1 MFEDITLNNFMEK
14 IMEIGW
20 IIIKF
25 PIEFYYN
32 LPGTVKTTILTI
44 ILLFAIF
51 LFAVT
56 FKLKNAWRSRR

>member
-25 PIEFYYN
+25 PIELYYN
-32 LPGTVKTTILTI
+32 LPGSLKIIMLTI

-51 LFAVT
+51 IFFLT
-56 FKLKNAWRSRR
+56 FKLKDAWRSRV